1 MSNLD
6 EIQRAI
12 DNLQHTI
19 NNYNLFKEFDWG
31 GFEDTQKTIVLKE
44 MELKIYESVFH
55 VNDGDIVVDAGA
67 SVGPFIR
74 TILNKKFKKCY
85 AIEPSKSFLEII
97 KKNTDDRVKII
108 NAGFS
113 DGESDI
119 IAWDNSISKKI
130 TFMEFVKEENI
141 DKIDFLKI
149 DCEGGE
155 YEIFKKENLDW
166 LKSNCKYCV
175 GEWHLRSENL
185 KPKFRKVRDE
195 IFPQFKTVMVKS
207 ICHKDI
213 THHLY
218 TDEFIEVFQEVI
230 IHIEI

>member
-1 MSNLD
+1 MSNSF
-6 EIQRAI
+6 
-12 DNLQHTI
+12 DNLQNLQNTI
-19 NNYNLFKEFDWG
+19 DNYNLFKEFDWE
-31 GFEDTQKTIVLKE
+31 GFDDLQKTIILKE
-44 MELKIYESVFH
+44 MELRIYESIFH

-85 AIEPSKSFLEII
+85 AIEPAKSFLEKI

-130 TFMEFVKEENI
+130 TFMEFIKEENI

-155 YEIFKKENLDW
+155 YEIFKKENFDW
-166 LKSNCKYCV
+166 LKNNCKYCV
-175 GEWHLRSENL
+175 GEWHLGSEDL
-185 KPKFRKVRDE
+185 KIKFRKVRDE
-195 IFPQFKTVMVKS
+195 IFPQFKTVIVKS
-207 ICHKDI
+207 VCCKDI
-213 THHLY
+213 TSHLY
-218 TDEFIEVFQEVI
+218 TEEFIQIFHEVI